1 MIQVMTVTD
10 GQMNDITALVESAE
24 WSGTAQKAI
33 RKLTVSLVHAKEG
46 DIAPAKVENGSGIV
60 LRFGEEEL
68 FRGIVFNAEY
78 KPGKL
83 SLTAY
88 DQLIYLTNNKD
99 SYVFKSM
106 KASALLN
113 KLCTDFSIP
122 AGTIEDTTHVIS
134 HMVCDEETLFD
145 MVKKA
150 LDITYK
156 NIGERFS
163 LFSKEG
169 KVQLVPFKKNSRKW
183 MIETGMNL
191 IDYSY
196 GESIDKTVTKVKL
209 QGSDGKQTVI
219 ATAENKSLQKQF
231 GVLQHYEKIKDKS
244 NRAQLQDAA
253 NMMLAEN
260 GKVKKTLRLDE
271 VLGITEVVAGTTIIV
286 KVPELGIEQTYA
298 VEEDTHQFSGRYHKM
313 SLALSEMS

>member
-1 MIQVMTVTD
+1 MIQVMNVD
-10 GQMNDITALVESAE
+10 NGQTTDITTLVESAE
-24 WSGTAQKAI
+24 WSGTAQKAV
-33 RKLTVSLVHAKEG
+33 RKLAVSLVHAKEG
-46 DIAPAKVENGSGIV
+46 DTAPAPIKHGSGIV

-68 FRGIVFNAEY
+68 FRGIVFGAEY

-106 KASALLN
+106 KASAVLN
-113 KLCTDFSIP
+113 KLCSDFSIP
-122 AGTIEDTTHVIS
+122 AGTIEDTAHVIS

-156 NIGERFS
+156 NKGVRFS
-163 LFSKEG
+163 LFTKEG

-183 MIETGMNL
+183 IIETGVNL

-196 GESIDKTVTKVKL
+196 GESIENTVTKVKL
-209 QGSDGKQTVI
+209 QGSDGKQTII

-231 GVLQHYEKIKDKS
+231 GVLQHYEKVKDKA
-244 NRAQLQDAA
+244 NRAQLQDSADVL
-253 NMMLAEN
+253 LAEK

-271 VLGITEVVAGTTIIV
+271 VLGITEVISGTTIVV
-286 KVPELGIEQTYA
+286 KVPELEIEQTYA
-298 VEEDTHQFSGRYHKM
+298 VEEDTHHFNGRYHKM
-313 SLALSEMS
+313 SLALTEMT